1 MNEVEANNS
10 THPAKH
16 SARHVKHSC
25 TRFFPHLNMTHA
37 EHSVWEYAITVTA
50 KTKCLTSGYR
60 QLAARFEDSS
70 KDKISRA
77 IKGLV
82 AKGWFEKT
90 IPSGKDARNMTT
102 SASYRPL
109 SADEYRA
116 KYPEVCRAA
125 VARVLAELE
134 AIEQERL
141 EQERQ
146 NVADEA
152 GARTLV
158 VGQPEFKGADAAAL
172 ESSEVEPPAPLPVEP
187 LPVEKENELDS
198 MLEELL

>member
-1 MNEVEANNS
+1 
-10 THPAKH
+10 
-16 SARHVKHSC
+16 
-25 TRFFPHLNMTHA
+25 MTHA

-109 SADEYRA
+109 SADEYRQ

-141 EQERQ
+141 EQERLD
-146 NVADEA
+146 ATDEA
-152 GARTLV
+152 HTRTLV
-158 VGQPEFKGADAAAL
+158 VGQPEFEGAEAAVL
-172 ESSEVEPPAPLPVEP
+172 ESSGAEPPASLTVEP
-187 LPVEKENELDS
+187 LSAEKESELDS
-198 MLEELL
+198 MLGDLL